1 MMARIQIQEDKDL
14 GGGSFGLGEA
24 AGLMKS
30 FGLGSVSGGVVNI
43 DDELMTLTSNK
54 MLRNM
59 VLKLGVNVDYCE
71 PFSLGYRLYDESP
84 LKLIAD
90 SATNAR
96 LAEAVEF
103 SVFVKNGKAE
113 VSAESVN
120 MKKETF

>member
-1 MMARIQIQEDKDL
+1 
-14 GGGSFGLGEA
+14 
-24 AGLMKS
+24 
-30 FGLGSVSGGVVNI
+30 
-43 DDELMTLTSNK
+43 
-54 MLRNM
+54 M

-120 MKKETF
+120 MKKKHFSFPSLPATIELPMGNFTLDFAPGKKDITSAKLDITYNPGSQRIWRKNF